1 VLRTILQAMIPVAML
16 AGGCHRSYEIMGD
29 VFVTPSAVRRAQ
41 LPAVLCVG
49 TGGDLKTT
57 FVHGHPGG
65 ALFCAEPKVA
75 EVFRLAEWIYYFS
88 LPRQAHVY
96 AWLVPVPA
104 AAGRCAGEGGTVS
117 IDDDALYPI
126 MLSSM
131 RSEHTGGE
139 AYRYGRWPCGE
150 NPSTM
155 TPMTFA
161 VTFDPNAKTWEEADS
176 GHWIERRVLR
186 LE

>member
-1 VLRTILQAMIPVAML
+1 VLRNILQLLIPVTMFA
-16 AGGCHRSYEIMGD
+16 ASCHRTYEIAGD
-29 VFVTPSAVRRAQ
+29 IFVTPSAVRRVQ

-65 ALFCAEPKVA
+65 ALFCSEPKVA
-75 EVFRLAEWIYYFS
+75 EVFRLAEAIYYGS
-88 LPRQAHVY
+88 LPSKAHVY

-104 AAGRCAGEGGTVS
+104 AAVRCAGEVGAVRV
-117 IDDDALYPI
+117 DADSLYPI

-131 RSEHTGGE
+131 RSERH
-139 AYRYGRWPCGE
+139 RQVPQHGRWPCSE
-150 NPSTM
+150 NPSTT

-161 VTFDPNAKTWEEADS
+161 ITFDPDAKTWEELDGAN
-176 GHWIERRVLR
+176 WIERRVLR
-186 LE
+186 IE